1 MFKVQQ
7 EISLT
12 EFKAWSG
19 GKDRLEKIIEYDM
32 VDEAT
37 DYIMEVLGDTFTETE
52 LNDFLWFEMDE
63 LLEEIEEIE
72 EY

>member
-1 MFKVQQ
+1 MFSVIQ

-32 VDEAT
+32 VDVAT
-37 DYIMEVLGDTFTETE
+37 DYIMEVLGDTFTDTE
-52 LNDFLWFEMDE
+52 LNDFLWFEIDV
-63 LLEEIEEIE
+63 LFEEIE

>member
-1 MFKVQQ
+1 MFKVQK

-19 GKDRLEKIIEYDM
+19 GKDRLEKIIDYDM

-37 DYIMEVLGDTFTETE
+37 DYIMAVLGDTFTETE
-52 LNDFLWFEMDE
+52 LNDFLWFEMDA
-63 LLEEIEEIE
+63 LFEEIE

>member
-1 MFKVQQ
+1 MFKVQK
-7 EISLT
+7 EINLV

-19 GKDRLEKIIEYDM
+19 AVSRLEKIIDYDM

-37 DYIMEVLGDTFTETE
+37 DYIMAVLGDTFTETE
-52 LNDFLWFEMDE
+52 LNDFLWFEMDT
-63 LLEEIEEIE
+63 LFEEIE

>member
-7 EISLT
+7 EIDLV

-19 GKDRLEKIIEYDM
+19 GKDRLEKIIDYDM

-37 DYIMEVLGDTFTETE
+37 DYIMAVLGDTFTDTQ
-52 LNDFLWFEMDE
+52 LNDFLWFEMDAMF
-63 LLEEIEEIE
+63 EEIE

>member
-1 MFKVQQ
+1 MFNIQK
-7 EISLT
+7 EISLV

-19 GKDRLEKIIEYDM
+19 AVSRLEKIINYDM

-37 DYIMEVLGDTFTETE
+37 DYILAVLGDTFTETQ
-52 LNDFLWFEMDE
+52 LNDFLWFEMDK
-63 LLEEIEEIE
+63 LFEEID

>member
-1 MFKVQQ
+1 MFKVQK

-12 EFKAWSG
+12 EFEAWSG
-19 GKDRLEKIIEYDM
+19 AVSRLEKIIEYDM

-37 DYIMEVLGDTFTETE
+37 DYILAILGDTFTETE
-52 LNDFLWFEMDE
+52 LNDFLWFEMDA
-63 LLEEIEEIE
+63 LFEEIE

>member
-1 MFKVQQ
+1 MFKVQK

-12 EFKAWSG
+12 EFEAWG
-19 GKDRLEKIIEYDM
+19 GAVSRLEEIIKYDV

-37 DYIMEVLGDTFTETE
+37 DYIIAILGDTFTETE
-52 LNDFLWFEMDE
+52 LNDFLWFEIDA
-63 LLEEIEEIE
+63 LFEEIE

>member
-1 MFKVQQ
+1 MFKVQK
-7 EISLT
+7 EINLT
-12 EFKAWSG
+12 EFKAWG
-19 GKDRLEKIIEYDM
+19 GAVSRLEKIIDYDM

-37 DYIMEVLGDTFTETE
+37 DYILAILGDTFTETE

-63 LLEEIEEIE
+63 LFEEIE

>member
-1 MFKVQQ
+1 MIKIQK
-7 EISLT
+7 EISLA

-19 GKDRLEKIIEYDM
+19 AVSRLEKIIEYDM
-32 VDEAT
+32 VDVAT
-37 DYIMEVLGDTFTETE
+37 DYIIAVLGDTFTETE

-63 LLEEIEEIE
+63 FLEDAK

>member
-1 MFKVQQ
+1 MFNVQQ
-7 EISLT
+7 EISLV

-19 GKDRLEKIIEYDM
+19 AVSRLEKIIEYDM
-32 VDEAT
+32 VEEAT
-37 DYIMEVLGDTFTETE
+37 DYIMAMLGDTFTETE

-63 LLEEIEEIE
+63 LFEEIEDE

>member
-1 MFKVQQ
+1 MFNIQQ
-7 EISLT
+7 EITLT
-12 EFKAWSG
+12 EFKAWAG
-19 GKDRLEKIIEYDM
+19 AINRLEKIIEYDM

-37 DYIMEVLGDTFTETE
+37 DYIIAVLGDTFTETQ

-63 LLEEIEEIE
+63 LFEEIE

>member
-1 MFKVQQ
+1 MFRVEK
-7 EISLT
+7 EISLV

-19 GKDRLEKIIEYDM
+19 GKDRLEKIIDYDM

-37 DYIMEVLGDTFTETE
+37 DYIMAVLGDTFTETE
-52 LNDFLWFEMDE
+52 LNDFLWFEMDDMF
-63 LLEEIEEIE
+63 EEIE